1 LLIELLEVFSIIG
14 DLSDHFDTLLSDI
27 LLNDLKD
34 LIVLQE
40 LSGNVEGEIFRI
52 YNSLNETQPFR
63 NQLITVIHN
72 EYSSNVEF
80 DIVLLLL
87 GFEEIERCS
96 LGDEEDA
103 FEFKSSFN

>member
-103 FEFKSSFN
+103 FEFESSFN